1 MLSSLSSSEFR
12 PLPEFSLLPLPSI
25 HFGKGLFSRIPQIV
39 SKFGRNILVVTGSN
53 ALERSGALALLEGT
67 FKRAGMTMFRMIA
80 GTEPSPCLVNDAVS
94 LFRDRKIDA
103 VLAVGGGSVLD
114 AGKAVS
120 AMLPQSF
127 PVERFIEG
135 QEGFLLHDG
144 RKVPFVAVPTT
155 SGTGSE
161 VTNNAVISRVGA
173 NGFKRSLRHPAFV
186 PDIAVIDP
194 DLMTTAP
201 RDLTAAS
208 GMDACTQLLESYV
221 SPFATPFTDA
231 LALSGLRYFS
241 RSFIPACTDRADDS
255 DIRADI
261 AYAAL
266 MSGIALSNAGLGIVH
281 GFASSAGGFF
291 EIPHGTLCATL
302 LLEATRENITQLSRQ
317 DPAHPSLL
325 KYAKAGVILSG
336 KTPKDRTSGCVLLLE
351 TLEYWQEFLGFPG
364 LKEFGIGE
372 EDIGRI
378 TAVTR
383 SKSNAVN
390 LGEESINRIFESRL

>member
-1 MLSSLSSSEFR
+1 MVPTFFSSEFR
-12 PLPEFSLLPLPSI
+12 PLPDFSLLPLPSI
-25 HFGKGLFSRIPQIV
+25 HFGKGLFSLIPQLV

-53 ALERSGALALLEGT
+53 ALERSGALALLEGA
-67 FKRAGMTMFRMIA
+67 FNRAGMTMFRMIA
-80 GTEPSPCLVNDAVS
+80 GTEPSPGLVNEAVT
-94 LFRDRKIDA
+94 LFRDRSIDA

-144 RKVPFVAVPTT
+144 RKVPFIAVPTT

-173 NGFKRSLRHPAFV
+173 NGFKRSLRHAAFV
-186 PDIAVIDP
+186 PDIAIIDP

-221 SPFATPFTDA
+221 SPFATPYTDT
-231 LALSGLRYFS
+231 LALSGLRFFS
-241 RSFIPACTDRADDS
+241 RSFIPACTDSAEDS
-255 DIRADI
+255 DTRADI

-302 LLEATRENITQLSRQ
+302 LAEATRENIRQ
-317 DPAHPSLL
+317 
-325 KYAKAGVILSG
+325 
-336 KTPKDRTSGCVLLLE
+336 LE
-351 TLEYWQEFLGFPG
+351 TLGANHPLLCKYARAGEILAAQPAQDLRTGCKQLVAVLEGWQELLGFPR
-364 LKEFGIGE
+364 LREFGIGGS
-372 EDIGRI
+372 DIGRI
-378 TAVTR
+378 TAITR

-390 LGEESINRIFESRL
+390 LGEESMNRILASRL